1 MAVKK
6 GQISKADLIK
16 AGKFITKVWGEEYQ
30 GYTTD
35 ATKEIVVYKGGS
47 GCTMEI
53 PMSHVERYT

>member
-6 GQISKADLIK
+6 GQISKSDLIK
-16 AGKFITKVWGEEYQ
+16 AGKAVAEIWGEEYI

-35 ATKEIVVYKGGS
+35 TTKAIIVYKGGS

-53 PMSHVERYT
+53 PMAHLEKYI